1 MTSPTAPDILV
12 IGGAHVD
19 RIGRSFARL
28 EPGQSNP
35 GRLRCSVGGVAG
47 NVARGLARLDWQ
59 VALST
64 ISGED
69 DDARFL
75 KRQLESE
82 RINAD
87 LIITNP
93 DKPSA
98 SYTAIEDRNGALDA
112 AIADMDIY
120 DSFSVE
126 QIEVCIASLKQPTL
140 ILADTN
146 LPADTLEQ
154 LVALKG
160 DHRLAISA
168 VSGPKAN
175 RAGDCLAS
183 LDLLFCNGAEAAILA
198 QEFADPEALPEI
210 LMEDGV
216 KSGIITRGDAGL
228 TAWQG
233 EKVWKLPA
241 PPVKVRS
248 TNGAGD
254 CLCACVLHG
263 HLLGLPFEKALAYGM
278 AGANLALM
286 SEQSVPD
293 MLNRQMLDA
302 CLADIPQAETES
314 QTS

>member
-1 MTSPTAPDILV
+1 MAPPSQPDILV
-12 IGGAHVD
+12 FGGAHVD
-19 RIGRSFARL
+19 RIARSHARL

-35 GRLRCSVGGVAG
+35 GHLSRSVGGVAG
-47 NVARGLARLDWQ
+47 NVARGLARLEWQ

-64 ISGED
+64 ISGAD
-69 DDARFL
+69 DDAHFL
-75 KRQLESE
+75 KRELAREGINTD
-82 RINAD
+82 RIT
-87 LIITNP
+87 INP

-98 SYTAIEDRNGALDA
+98 SYTAIEDRNGSLNA

-120 DSFSVE
+120 DSFPAE
-126 QIEVCIASLKQPTL
+126 QIADCLAGLERPTL
-140 ILADTN
+140 ILTDTN
-146 LPADTLEQ
+146 LSADVLDQ
-154 LVALKG
+154 LVKG
-160 DHRLAISA
+160 KGEHTLAISA

-175 RAGDCLAS
+175 RAGECLSA
-183 LDLLFCNGAEAAILA
+183 LDLLFCNEEEAAILA

-210 LMEDGV
+210 LMEEGV

-233 EKVWKLPA
+233 DKVWKLPA

-254 CLCACVLHG
+254 CLCACVLHAR
-263 HLLGLPFEKALAYGM
+263 LLGRSFGESLAYGM

-293 MLNRQMLDA
+293 MLNRQMLEA
-302 CLADIPQAETES
+302 CLAEIPQADKES